1 MYKFTI
7 STDAAFIASD
17 MFTRWQRGTQ
27 KFQVSTLCKKLAF
40 STHKYS
46 HWLECTITVIWINTF
61 YVFKQAYT
69 GPIGPIPSMHWGK
82 HNKLAVLLYFILLL
96 TLTKLI

>member
-27 KFQVSTLCKKLAF
+27 KVPGFPLCVKNLRFQL
-40 STHKYS
+40 
-46 HWLECTITVIWINTF
+46 INTVIDLN
-61 YVFKQAYT
+61 A
-69 GPIGPIPSMHWGK
+69 P
-82 HNKLAVLLYFILLL
+82 
-96 TLTKLI
+96 